1 MKVSNPIAHNCS
13 AGATQ
18 SPIGVMCTSFA
29 GVTLNRNLFET
40 ALRYLLVD
48 SAEYTVQLYEG
59 SGSHW
64 KKTRCSAPN
73 TPCNIAYDKKVM
85 LRVSCPVADLLNP
98 YLKLWVAYP
107 EQYLLIVKD
116 SLVISSSAI

>member
-1 MKVSNPIAHNCS
+1 MDFDVCTVKALNPIAHDCS
-13 AGATQ
+13 AGATP

-64 KKTRCSAPN
+64 KKTRYSAPN
-73 TPCNIAYDKKVM
+73 TPCNIACDN
-85 LRVSCPVADLLNP
+85 RSC
-98 YLKLWVAYP
+98 
-107 EQYLLIVKD
+107 
-116 SLVISSSAI
+116 